1 MDDALGGGCALQ
13 SLRLT
18 VPTVMSTKALW
29 SLALLLLTPFDP
41 ALLSSESCL
50 SNYFYGNI
58 KDGQN
63 ILSLLR
69 PDRACF
75 DSWIAHTVVP
85 SATIVQASQGIHKL
99 VWLEELAVE
108 ETLKSRVS
116 SVERGL
122 DAFLGRLSA
131 KENDGSQAQVV
142 INAPHPPSSY
152 EILYR
157 TPSAALISIGRD
169 NARVIDTLLPPF
181 WRSTLLPSSPIPF
194 YPIPHLTLSRVE
206 EILAKLEFDSTIA
219 SIVGS
224 ISVPQMRS
232 DLRFLTGEDGN
243 SGIISRHSFSPGALT
258 AASWLKFEIEATGAT
273 CILKPFLVGFAP
285 NVIWCVLPSFW
296 IASILLSEPVDTP
309 P

>member
-1 MDDALGGGCALQ
+1 
-13 SLRLT
+13 
-18 VPTVMSTKALW
+18 MSAKAVW
-29 SLALLLLTPFDP
+29 SLALLLVTPFDP

-58 KDGQN
+58 KDGQT

-75 DSWIAHTVVP
+75 DSWTSHTVVP
-85 SATIVQASQGIHKL
+85 STSIVQAGQGIHQL

-108 ETLKSRVS
+108 ETLKSRVPPA
-116 SVERGL
+116 ERGL

-131 KENDGSQAQVV
+131 KQSNGNQAQVV
-142 INAPHPPSSY
+142 MDALHSSFDY

-157 TPSAALISIGRD
+157 TPSAALISLDHD
-169 NARVIDTLLPPF
+169 NARVVDTLLPPF
-181 WRSTLLPSSPIPF
+181 WKSTLLPTSPIPF
-194 YPIPHLTLSRVE
+194 YQIPHSTLSCIE
-206 EILAKLEFDSTIA
+206 ETLAKLQFDPTIA

-232 DLRFLTGEDGN
+232 DIRFLTGEDGN

-258 AASWLKFEIEATGAT
+258 AASWLKFQIEGTGAT
-273 CILKPFLVGFAP
+273 CTLKPFLAGFAP
-285 NVIWCVLPSFW
+285 NVVWCVLPGFFDSFN
-296 IASILLSEPVDTP
+296 LTV
-309 P
+309 